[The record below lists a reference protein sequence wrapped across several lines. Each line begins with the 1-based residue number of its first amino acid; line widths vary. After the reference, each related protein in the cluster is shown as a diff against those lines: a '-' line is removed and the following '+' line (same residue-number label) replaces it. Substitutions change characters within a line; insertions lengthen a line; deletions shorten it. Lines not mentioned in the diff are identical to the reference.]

1 MILTYEKLISKIAY
15 LANFECLR
23 SVCISRIIAIAHTQT
38 HHIIHGIQLFFDLL
52 TCWAFVFIRDNKF
65 KFCFLTIKGH
75 EKNVRGHS
83 TTTLTKFYP
92 ILITYPPWTPP
103 RTPSPSSSPKILV
116 PHFYQHDKL
125 VSLPT
130 SSCPLSYWMFVCLAR
145 ILFFEVM
152 FSCFFEL

>member
-1 MILTYEKLISKIAY
+1 MHVNLWFKKLFWKVTVTCKKLNSTIAY

-83 TTTLTKFYP
+83 TTRHSTTRHSKTTLTKFYP
-92 ILITYPPWTPP
+92 ILTTYPPWTPLC
-103 RTPSPSSSPKILV
+103 TPSPSTSPKVL
-116 PHFYQHDKL
+116 
-125 VSLPT
+125 
-130 SSCPLSYWMFVCLAR
+130 SCASFLSA
-145 ILFFEVM
+145 
-152 FSCFFEL
+152 